1 MGVRFSCT
9 WDFSVIENGLLK
21 EAVVFD
27 ASLHNK
33 SHHNALFVRV
43 HFYVNLKPSFDF
55 VIP

>member
-43 HFYVNLKPSFDF
+43 HFYVNLKPGFDF